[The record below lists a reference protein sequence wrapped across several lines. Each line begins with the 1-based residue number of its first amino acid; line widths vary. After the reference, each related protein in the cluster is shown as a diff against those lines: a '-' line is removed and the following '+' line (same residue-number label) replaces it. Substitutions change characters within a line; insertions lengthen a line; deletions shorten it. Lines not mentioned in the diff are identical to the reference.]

1 MLESYRTVSY
11 THLDVYKRQLYSLST
26 WGVAPK
32 LFSRL
37 SKHAVPAAGLT
48 FSGICLLSGAALIFV
63 MPNVKMCIR
72 DRMCGVTYLTR
83 IVGYLALRNRTL
95 SPRLR
100 VILEAVPGCV
110 LISVIAPYFAS
121 TDPVDLAA
129 LGITLVASIKLRF
142 LPAIVISIA
151 SAALLRQFF

>member
-1 MLESYRTVSY
+1 MIDTSFVIT
-11 THLDVYKRQLYSLST
+11 
-26 WGVAPK
+26 
-32 LFSRL
+32 
-37 SKHAVPAAGLT
+37 
-48 FSGICLLSGAALIFV
+48 IAL
-63 MPNVKMCIR
+63 MCV
-72 DRMCGVTYLTR
+72 VTYLTR

-100 VILEAVPGCV
+100 VVLEAVPGCV

-142 LPAIVISIA
+142 LCSVS
-151 SAALLRQFF
+151 LRLRF

>member
-1 MLESYRTVSY
+1 MIDTAFVI
-11 THLDVYKRQLYSLST
+11 T
-26 WGVAPK
+26 
-32 LFSRL
+32 
-37 SKHAVPAAGLT
+37 
-48 FSGICLLSGAALIFV
+48 IAL
-63 MPNVKMCIR
+63 
-72 DRMCGVTYLTR
+72 MCGVTYLTR

-151 SAALLRQFF
+151 SAALLRQFI